1 LRGVRLSRDC
11 DRTVQ
16 ARQARVLHP
25 ASIFVTHCVRAAR
38 LGVGFSIVTR
48 RRVQRSL
55 ARVHL
60 EDGAAGALCLS
71 LSLSLS
77 VTFCPSQGRRRDRII
92 LRRFSCFPVLDVLY
106 ARPLVSR
113 VACRTRACNSETNRH
128 LPGFYLPLSL
138 NMCTPRNNR
147 RRKVSRP
154 GNTRKSKNITQ
165 FVNLQIGKFSK
176 LSDKKL
182 LV

>member
-1 LRGVRLSRDC
+1 MKDCAVSVYRELNSRSRDC

-60 EDGAAGALCLS
+60 EDGAAGAPCLS
-71 LSLSLS
+71 LSLSLGYFLS
-77 VTFCPSQGRRRDRII
+77 V
-92 LRRFSCFPVLDVLY
+92 
-106 ARPLVSR
+106 
-113 VACRTRACNSETNRH
+113 
-128 LPGFYLPLSL
+128 
-138 NMCTPRNNR
+138 PR
-147 RRKVSRP
+147 S
-154 GNTRKSKNITQ
+154 
-165 FVNLQIGKFSK
+165 
-176 LSDKKL
+176 
-182 LV
+182 